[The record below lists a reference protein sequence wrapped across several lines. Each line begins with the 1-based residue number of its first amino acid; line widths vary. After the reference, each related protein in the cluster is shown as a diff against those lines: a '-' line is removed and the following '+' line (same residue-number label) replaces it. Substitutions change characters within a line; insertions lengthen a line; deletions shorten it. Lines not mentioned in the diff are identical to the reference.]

1 MRTLEPGGKKKKKSY
16 RDWHVPLA
24 CCRKTLRECERELA
38 EHAVRPSEIPWLI
51 QVVENPKFDLPG
63 FDLFHGAVDLKTH
76 DRIHILLGRGL
87 LPKDEAFVIGF
98 TMGSTDRVSATE
110 EALYAFFSRHLYP
123 KKYQFSDSDVRVF
136 RDAVRLGFISDCRS
150 LSQVDY
156 EPLLD
161 LPLEEVRK
169 RLGVEEDLLRAYYR
183 IEKNR
188 YAESRESQR
197 LLEDG
202 DHG

>member
-16 RDWHVPLA
+16 RDWHVPLSHS
-24 CCRKTLRECERELA
+24 RKTLRECEQELS
-38 EHAVRPSEIPWLI
+38 EHAVDQQDIPWLI

-63 FDLFHGAVDLKTH
+63 FDVFHGAVDIKTH

-110 EALYAFFSRHLYP
+110 EALYTFFSRHLYP

-150 LSQVDY
+150 LAQVDY
-156 EPLLD
+156 APLLD
-161 LPLEEVRK
+161 LPLAEARK
-169 RLGVEEDLLRAYYR
+169 RLGIEEELLRAYYR
-183 IEKNR
+183 IEKKR
-188 YAESRESQR
+188 YPDSRECQR
-197 LLEDG
+197 LIEG
-202 DHG
+202 NAHE